1 MRRKIAIL
9 FLVAFA
15 SLFGAACQIGAGTQ
29 QMNNLETR
37 VADLEEDVG
46 DLQVVVGKQVVE
58 KKQEIQQ
65 EKTQP

>member
-1 MRRKIAIL
+1 MRRKIALL

-15 SLFGAACQIGAGTQ
+15 SLFGAACQASQRGD
-29 QMNNLETR
+29 LETR

-58 KKQEIQQ
+58 KKQEMQQ

>member
-1 MRRKIAIL
+1 MRRKIALL

-15 SLFGAACQIGAGTQ
+15 SLFGAACQAAQ
-29 QMNNLETR
+29 QGEIELLEAR

>member
-1 MRRKIAIL
+1 MRRKIALL

-15 SLFGAACQIGAGTQ
+15 SLFGAACQPAQ
-29 QMNNLETR
+29 QAEIELLETR

-58 KKQEIQQ
+58 KKQEMQQ

>member
-15 SLFGAACQIGAGTQ
+15 SLFGAACQAVQ
-29 QMNNLETR
+29 QGEIELLETR

-58 KKQEIQQ
+58 KKQEMQQ

>member
-15 SLFGAACQIGAGTQ
+15 SLFGAACQPVQ
-29 QMNNLETR
+29 QGEIEVLETR

>member
-1 MRRKIAIL
+1 MRRKIALL

-15 SLFGAACQIGAGTQ
+15 SLFGAACQVSQ
-29 QMNNLETR
+29 QGEIELLEAR

-58 KKQEIQQ
+58 KKQEMQQ